1 MNLMMRKV
9 ELKNGVEMPMLGF
22 GVFQVEDA
30 ARCRKV
36 VGEAV
41 ETGYRLFDTAMT
53 YRNEEA
59 VGQALAASGVKREE
73 FFVTTKVW
81 ITDMGYDLTLK
92 AFDRSMRK
100 LRLDY
105 LDLYLLHMPFGDYY
119 GAWRALE
126 RLYREGRVRA
136 IGVSN
141 FSSARLLDMSYNFE
155 VLPMVNQIELHPRC
169 QRSEELE
176 TMRELGVRPQA
187 WAPFAEGMKGM
198 FTEPV
203 LTEIARRH
211 GKTSAQVML
220 RWNIQRGVAVIP
232 KTVRRERM
240 AENFD
245 IWDFALD
252 EEEMHRIAALDSGR
266 PSMLDTER
274 PDEVR
279 RLYGYLENPVLT
291 SLK

>member
-1 MNLMMRKV
+1 CPRRRRSCGSFAESSDGGGRQQNEAHATYRRNRRMNLMMRKV

-73 FFVTTKVW
+73 SFVRTKVW
-81 ITDMGYDLTLK
+81 ITYMGYDRTLR
-92 AFDRSMRK
+92 AFDRSMRR

-126 RLYREGRVRA
+126 RLYRE
-136 IGVSN
+136 
-141 FSSARLLDMSYNFE
+141 
-155 VLPMVNQIELHPRC
+155 
-169 QRSEELE
+169 
-176 TMRELGVRPQA
+176 
-187 WAPFAEGMKGM
+187 
-198 FTEPV
+198 
-203 LTEIARRH
+203 
-211 GKTSAQVML
+211 
-220 RWNIQRGVAVIP
+220 
-232 KTVRRERM
+232 
-240 AENFD
+240 
-245 IWDFALD
+245 
-252 EEEMHRIAALDSGR
+252 
-266 PSMLDTER
+266 
-274 PDEVR
+274 
-279 RLYGYLENPVLT
+279 
-291 SLK
+291 